1 MEANFGM
8 GVKAV
13 VEIAESDFPGAV
25 AIAPGAYATTAAR
38 VSKSF
43 CIVKTLETKRQGTYL
58 KGFRACGSSQE
69 ITRNTP

>member
-1 MEANFGM
+1 M

-43 CIVKTLETKRQGTYL
+43 CIVKD
-58 KGFRACGSSQE
+58 
-69 ITRNTP
+69 P